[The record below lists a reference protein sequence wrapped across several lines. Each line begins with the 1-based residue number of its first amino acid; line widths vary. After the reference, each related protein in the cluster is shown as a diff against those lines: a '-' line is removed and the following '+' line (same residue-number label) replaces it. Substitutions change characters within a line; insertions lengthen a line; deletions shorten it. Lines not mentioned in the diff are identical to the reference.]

1 MCNRYII
8 CQGNTPAKP
17 DTRLACIALDV
28 PIGRTVFGCA
38 KLARSRWAEG
48 VDSGGE
54 KDMNLQIDEDK
65 HIAYIKLSGQLRRR
79 TILDAFDATVS
90 DKKYQGGMGRL
101 WDFRDADLTSLES
114 ETIVKMAQ
122 YSTRFPAGIND
133 VKVAFVV
140 SRDVEYGL
148 SRMFEMSSGGK
159 TPIRVFRTMDDAEKW
174 MME

>member
-1 MCNRYII
+1 
-8 CQGNTPAKP
+8 
-17 DTRLACIALDV
+17 
-28 PIGRTVFGCA
+28 
-38 KLARSRWAEG
+38 
-48 VDSGGE
+48 
-54 KDMNLQIDEDK
+54 MNLQIDEDK